1 MTLVSE
7 KTPVLSATQVHQKI
21 RRIAFE
27 ILESNFD
34 VKELTLVGIDGQGY
48 VLAGLLQKELKGIA
62 PWPVSLARVVVDK
75 AALTQPEVVL
85 DVEVKTLKKKAIV
98 LVDDVLNTGKTL
110 AFALRPFLSV
120 EIKKI
125 QVAVLVNRSHSQYPM
140 QPTFTGFELATTLK
154 DHVEVVLGKNSAVY
168 LT

>member
-1 MTLVSE
+1 MTLASE
-7 KTPVLSATQVHQKI
+7 KTLVLSAEQVHQKI
-21 RRIAFE
+21 KRIAFE

-34 VKELTLVGIDGQGY
+34 VKELVLIGVDGQGH
-48 VLAGLLQKELKGIA
+48 VLAHLLQKELKGIA
-62 PWPVSLARVVVDK
+62 PWPVTLGRVVVDK
-75 AALTQPEVVL
+75 AALTQPDVSL
-85 DVEVKTLKKKAIV
+85 DVEVKSLRKKAIV

-110 AFALRPFLSV
+110 AFALRPFLSI

-140 QPTFTGFELATTLK
+140 QPSFTGFELATTLK